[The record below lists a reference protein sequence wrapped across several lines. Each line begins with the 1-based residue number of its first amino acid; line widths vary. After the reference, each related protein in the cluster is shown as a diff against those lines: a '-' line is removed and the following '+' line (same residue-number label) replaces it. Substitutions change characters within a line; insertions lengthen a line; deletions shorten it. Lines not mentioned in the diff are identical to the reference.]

1 MIKKIA
7 SYLLMGFVL
16 FFTILALLAV
26 WDIIDVENV
35 LAKTL
40 TSLFIIFVAA
50 LVVLFIFAVVIPDKH
65 NNANKH
71 TGPGTPQ

>member
-16 FFTILALLAV
+16 FFTIMALLAV
-26 WDIIDVENV
+26 WDVIDVENV

-50 LVVLFIFAVVIPDKH
+50 LVVLFIFAVVIPDKS
-65 NNANKH
+65 NKNH
-71 TGPGTPQ
+71 GPGTPS

>member
-26 WDIIDVENV
+26 WDIVDVENV

-50 LVVLFIFAVVIPDKH
+50 LVVLFIFAVVIPDKGKH
-65 NNANKH
+65 NDAGK
-71 TGPGTPQ
+71 PV

>member
-1 MIKKIA
+1 MIKKIS

-16 FFTILALLAV
+16 FFTIMALLAV

-50 LVVLFIFAVVIPDKH
+50 LVVLFVFAVVIPDK
-65 NNANKH
+65 NNKNP
-71 TGPGTPQ
+71 GPGTPQ

>member
-16 FFTILALLAV
+16 FFTIMALLAV

-50 LVVLFIFAVVIPDKH
+50 LVVLFIFAVVIPDKGKNH
-65 NNANKH
+65 D
-71 TGPGTPQ
+71 PQKPL

>member
-16 FFTILALLAV
+16 FFTIMALLAV

-50 LVVLFIFAVVIPDKH
+50 LVVLFIFAVVIPEKNH
-65 NNANKH
+65 KNI
-71 TGPGTPQ
+71 GPGTPQ